1 MSGTDPDATA
11 GMTSRLPRR
20 EELVLP
26 LLAFCLAGTLA
37 CGDRPITDIVATAS
51 DDVGPFEIANAHTT
65 DATLTANLCIEQ
77 ASEADT
83 IIERVL
89 FQLRNKGYQRIELDV
104 VPASGE
110 GRRMAVWTP
119 REGTQVSGA
128 AAAGGENPCAP
139 ADAEA
144 HE

>member
-1 MSGTDPDATA
+1 
-11 GMTSRLPRR
+11 MTRRLPRR
-20 EELVLP
+20 EKLVLP

-37 CGDRPITDIVATAS
+37 CDRPITDIVATAS
-51 DDVGPFEIANAHTT
+51 DDVGPFEIANEHTT

-104 VPASGE
+104 VPTGGE
-110 GRRMAVWTP
+110 GRRLAVWTP
-119 REGTQVSGA
+119 REGTQVNGV
-128 AAAGGENPCAP
+128 AAAGGENPCASGG
-139 ADAEA
+139 AEA